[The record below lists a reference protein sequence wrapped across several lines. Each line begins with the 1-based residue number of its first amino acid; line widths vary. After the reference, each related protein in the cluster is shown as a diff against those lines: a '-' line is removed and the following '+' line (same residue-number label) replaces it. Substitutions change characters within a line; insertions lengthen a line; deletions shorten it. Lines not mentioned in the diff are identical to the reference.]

1 MSDYKDTNLVVQ
13 ANYLIQQANWKMN
26 AIPLKIFKVLISC
39 IDTMNPPK
47 DNKVTI
53 MKKELYDLVGAEAT
67 DGNYTQLR
75 KSVKSLQKQ
84 IVEIRKE
91 DGSIVSLS
99 VLPYVTWEADS
110 ENVICEFGRDLMP
123 YLIELKEH
131 FTQYPVA
138 NLRVFDSKYGVILYE
153 WIKSKTYDTTSAIIS
168 VSDLRKLT
176 GTEKKLLKWVNFE
189 ARVLKPAKDDINQ
202 GGLEFL
208 VDYEKVKKGTK
219 IEKIIFRI
227 KKRTTWRENDFEYG
241 EPAVDPDQMTIDDYY

>member
-1 MSDYKDTNLVVQ
+1 MSDFKDTNLVVQ

-39 IDTMNPPK
+39 IDTKNPPK

-53 MKKELYDLVGAEAT
+53 TKKELYDLLGSEVSPGSY
-67 DGNYTQLR
+67 DQL
-75 KSVKSLQKQ
+75 KKAVKSLQKQ

-131 FTQYPVA
+131 FTQYPVI
-138 NLRVFDSKYGVILYE
+138 NLKMFDSKYGLILYE
-153 WIKSKTYDTTSAIIS
+153 WIKSKTYDTTSAIITLD
-168 VSDLRKLT
+168 DLRKLT
-176 GTEKKLLKWVNFE
+176 GTEKKYADFRNFE
-189 ARVLKPAKDDINQ
+189 KRVLKPAKDDINQ

-208 VDYEKVKKGTK
+208 VDYEKIKKGTK

-227 KKRTTWRENDFEYG
+227 KKRQSWRENEFEYG